1 MPQGE
6 GRVELRLRTTHRLST
21 HFNLYAGF
29 WTNPL
34 MRQIQENLL
43 HVVRTRSEAGR

>member
-1 MPQGE
+1 M
-6 GRVELRLRTTHRLST
+6 RTTHRLST

-29 WTNPL
+29 WTGLL

-43 HVVRTRSEAGR
+43 HVIRIRAEAGAKERA